1 MNSRI
6 ALLLSCLMFAQMVA
20 AAESDGVV
28 TGSYSKP
35 IYVSMLPHFLVNL
48 ADSLGQRFM
57 QLKAKTLVGDK
68 ATESALKLHMPA
80 VRHYIL
86 MKLSHLHTKE
96 IRSSEQK
103 EALRQELTEII
114 RSTLV
119 VLSDQQEVK
128 GFYIT
133 SLIIQ

>member
-1 MNSRI
+1 MISRT
-6 ALLLSCLMFAQMVA
+6 ALLLGCLLFVQLAVA
-20 AAESDGVV
+20 AEDDAVV

-35 IYVSMLPHFLVNL
+35 IFVSMLPHFLVNL
-48 ADSLGQRFM
+48 ADNLGQRFM
-57 QLKAKTLVGDK
+57 QLKAKTQVADK

-86 MKLSHLHTKE
+86 MKLSHLRPQD

-103 EALRQELTEII
+103 EELRQEITEII
-114 RSTLV
+114 RTTL
-119 VLSDQQEVK
+119 LALADNQEVK